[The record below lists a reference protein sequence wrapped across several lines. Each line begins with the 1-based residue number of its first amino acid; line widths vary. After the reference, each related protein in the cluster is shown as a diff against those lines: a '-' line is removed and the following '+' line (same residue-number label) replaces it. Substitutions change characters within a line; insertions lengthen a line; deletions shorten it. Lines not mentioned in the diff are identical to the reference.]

1 MRFCKYSTQNVN
13 IKGKLRK
20 SSRFVN
26 MIDSKQILDRAKAAL
41 NISSDVRLAE
51 ILGVSK
57 STLSNWK
64 ARNSIDYAI
73 LFTKCKQINLDW
85 LITGDGNPEK
95 EPTSSVAVKEEFSLR
110 TDRKIE
116 SQDIPLYDMSAAA
129 GLVAI
134 FNENNVRPE
143 DHLRIP
149 NLPMVDGAI
158 YVRGESMVP
167 LLKSGDIII
176 YKKLELS
183 LDSILWGQIYLLSF
197 IAGGDTFTVVKYVQ
211 KSDQPGYI
219 RLVSHN
225 DLFQPKDIPLNSIQA
240 LAIVKASIT
249 FHTIE

>member
-1 MRFCKYSTQNVN
+1 MSGIAERIKEYVKYKGLSMRSFE
-13 IKGKLRK
+13 K
-20 SSRFVN
+20 S
-26 MIDSKQILDRAKAAL
+26 I
-41 NISSDVRLAE
+41 
-51 ILGVSK
+51 GVSNGTIGNAAK
-57 STLSNWK
+57 KGTDIGSSILSK
-64 ARNSIDYAI
+64 IIEIYPD
-73 LFTKCKQINLDW
+73 INPAW
-85 LITGDGNPEK
+85 LLTGNGNPEK
-95 EPTSSVAVKEEFSLR
+95 EPASLVTVKEEFSLR

-225 DLFQPKDIPLNSIQA
+225 DRFQPKDIPLDSIQA

>member
-1 MRFCKYSTQNVN
+1 
-13 IKGKLRK
+13 
-20 SSRFVN
+20 
-26 MIDSKQILDRAKAAL
+26 MINSKQILNRAKTAF
-41 NISSDVRLAE
+41 NISSDVQLAE

-64 ARNSIDYAI
+64 ARNSIDYTI

-85 LITGDGNPEK
+85 LITGDGSPEK
-95 EPTSSVAVKEEFSLR
+95 EPAPLVSVTQEFPLR

-116 SQDIPLYDMSAAA
+116 VQDIPLYDMSATA

-134 FNENNVRPE
+134 FNDRNIRPE

-211 KSDQPGYI
+211 KSDQPGYV

-225 DLFQPKDIPLNSIQA
+225 EQFQPKDIRLDSICA

>member
-1 MRFCKYSTQNVN
+1 MTEKEKIKQYLDYKGISKNRFYSETGLS
-13 IKGKLRK
+13 IGFLESGKSLGADK
-20 SSRFVN
+20 VKIIIN
-26 MIDSKQILDRAKAAL
+26 TYKDL
-41 NISSDVRLAE
+41 NI
-51 ILGVSK
+51 
-57 STLSNWK
+57 NWLVLDEGPMIK
-64 ARNSIDYAI
+64 ECENSPV
-73 LFTKCKQINLDW
+73 
-85 LITGDGNPEK
+85 LI
-95 EPTSSVAVKEEFSLR
+95 KEEFSLR

-149 NLPMVDGAI
+149 NLPLVDGAI

-197 IAGGDTFTVVKYVQ
+197 IVGGDTFTVVKYVQ

-225 DLFQPKDIPLNSIQA
+225 DRFQPKDIPLDSIQA

>member
-1 MRFCKYSTQNVN
+1 METV
-13 IKGKLRK
+13 
-20 SSRFVN
+20 
-26 MIDSKQILDRAKAAL
+26 LDRIAQIADKEQ
-41 NISSDVRLAE
+41 ISIGKMERIIGASKGVLSRAISNKSD
-51 ILGVSK
+51 IQSK
-57 STLSNWK
+57 WISRIVENYPQYSG
-64 ARNSIDYAI
+64 
-73 LFTKCKQINLDW
+73 DW
-85 LITGDGNPEK
+85 LLTGNGNPVK
-95 EPTSSVAVKEEFSLR
+95 EPAHLVSVKQEFPLR

-116 SQDIPLYDMSAAA
+116 VQDIPLYDMSATA

-134 FNENNVRPE
+134 LNDRNIRPE

-158 YVRGESMVP
+158 YVRGESMMP

-211 KSDQPGYI
+211 KSDQPGYV

-225 DLFQPKDIPLNSIQA
+225 EQFQPKDIRLDSICA